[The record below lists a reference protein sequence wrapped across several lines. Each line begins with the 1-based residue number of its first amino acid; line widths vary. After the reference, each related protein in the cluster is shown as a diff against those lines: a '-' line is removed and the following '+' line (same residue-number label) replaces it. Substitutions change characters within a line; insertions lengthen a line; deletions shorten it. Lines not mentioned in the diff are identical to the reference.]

1 MSFQTIL
8 ILIIVALPLLIIAS
22 IVGGIKTRK
31 EQKIKEQEQAA
42 KQRIESTWANEDG
55 REFFENLL

>member
-31 EQKIKEQEQAA
+31 EQKIKEQE
-42 KQRIESTWANEDG
+42 
-55 REFFENLL
+55 ENQK